1 MPTIVDLTL
10 PIESHFRWP
19 TERKLRGDFA
29 RGDNF
34 QITYLGLVVHGFT
47 HVDSPRHIVPDGA
60 TTSDLSLDR
69 LVGEAAVVDLADT
82 APESA
87 VSADILAD
95 RGEHIGPGDIVLLK
109 TCWDQKRSHHDET
122 FWTTS
127 PYLTREACE
136 WLFQREIKALGV
148 DFPQDYP
155 IRELLGGRTPP
166 MTEFVSHDV
175 LLRRGVV
182 LIEYLC
188 NLGALA
194 SPRTTVIALPMKVPE
209 ADGAPARVI
218 ALEPD

>member
-19 TERKLRGDFA
+19 TERKLRGDFD
-29 RGDNF
+29 RGDSF

-47 HVDSPRHIVPDGA
+47 HVDSPRHIVPDGD

-69 LVGEAAVVDLADT
+69 LVGEAAVVDLADI

-87 VSADILAD
+87 ISADLVAD
-95 RGEHIGPGDIVLLK
+95 RGEHIRPGDIVLLK
-109 TCWDQKRSHHDET
+109 TCWDRRQSHHDEA
-122 FWTTS
+122 FWTTA

-136 WLFQREIKALGV
+136 WLLRREIKALGV

-155 IRELLGGRTPP
+155 IRQLLAGHTAP
-166 MTEFVSHDV
+166 MSEFVSHDV

-188 NLGALA
+188 NLGALE